1 MNEEINC
8 IKNEGQTAKNEWK
21 NDNSDFL
28 WALYGAYKNFGKFFF
43 HTYLLTCLRKDTS
56 VLLKAINIWTS

>member
-21 NDNSDFL
+21 NDNSNFL
-28 WALYGAYKNFGKFFF
+28 WALYGVYKNLGNFFF